1 MTLTPDRQAAL
12 LFMSIDDLL
21 DQIPSEADLLG
32 IRSPNPFATHSTP
45 EPGTLPHGLDAVT
58 DDWETG
64 IIRTKTGCLDILTEI
79 ADEWAEKLGYQIT
92 APTVDWLG
100 DQTTHAYNILDTDT
114 WDSSMN
120 EARRVW
126 SIATRLAGQDP
137 EPTSFSCPNDG
148 ATTLRYPFDDGF
160 TDWMICPRC
169 GTPWTMGNY
178 LTQREKALHDAGP
191 DTLISPKDSPRW
203 GVPSQTVWS
212 WLRRGKLDRQLV
224 NGAVMV
230 RLGDVQGLAQTNV
243 RQQAVN
249 AA

>member
-1 MTLTPDRQAAL
+1 MTLTPDRQATL

-21 DQIPSEADLLG
+21 DQIPNEADLLG

-64 IIRTKTGCLDILTEI
+64 IIRTKTGCLDILDEI

-100 DQTTHAYNILDTDT
+100 DQTTHAYNLLDTDT

-178 LTQREKALHDAGP
+178 LTQREKALNQAAARNPDLLVGP
-191 DTLISPKDSPRW
+191 DDTARW
-203 GVPSQTVWS
+203 GVKPWTVRCWIT
-212 WLRRGKLDRQLV
+212 RGKIPVHIV
-224 NGAVMV
+224 NGRQQV
-230 RLGDVQGLAQTNV
+230 RLSDVLEHARTNV
-243 RQQAVN
+243 
-249 AA
+249 